1 MQVTVREHLV
11 VRLDSETVMVR
22 RVGQLTGSARRLLV
36 AFQRYPFNP
45 SPLLQS
51 IKLLTWHHDHP
62 LNCI

>member
-45 SPLLQS
+45 SPLLQF
-51 IKLLTWHHDHP
+51 IKLLTWHHGHP